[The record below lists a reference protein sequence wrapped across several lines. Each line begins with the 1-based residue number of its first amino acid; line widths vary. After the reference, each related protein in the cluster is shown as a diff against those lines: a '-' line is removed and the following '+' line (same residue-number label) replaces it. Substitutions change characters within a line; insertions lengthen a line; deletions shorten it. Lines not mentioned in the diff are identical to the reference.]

1 MRKAAIAILFILV
14 CNSLAGCIDEGGDDT
29 ILDSDQETIQE
40 DCDPRGD
47 CDTNS
52 DDSVD
57 SGITQEQCEERGGT
71 WDEQTRECEVEPEP
85 EPEPE
90 PKDWDEDHALDMAM
104 NDMVSDMDID
114 EDLVED
120 SDIDQDIDSKPESLL
135 ESIFSRKKKE
145 TLNKGLKK
153 SNQSFFSK
161 LNKLVVGKSKID
173 SAVLDN
179 LEEVLI
185 SSDVGVSTTLK
196 IIDKIEARVAEEKY
210 SNLSELNILL
220 KAEIASLLIENEEE
234 IRQSNNNSF
243 TNKPHVIMV
252 VGVNGVGKTTTIGK
266 LANKYKAL
274 GLKVV
279 IGAADTFRA
288 AAIDQL
294 VSWAERVEVPI
305 IKQQMGSDP
314 ASVAFDTLNYAKSN
328 NADIVLI
335 DTAGRLHNK
344 VNLMNELSKIK
355 RVMDKVI
362 SNAPHD
368 VMLILDGSTGQN
380 AFIQAKEF
388 TNATD
393 VSSLAITKLD
403 GTAKGGVVIGISD
416 EFKIPVKYIGVGEA
430 IDDLQDFNKLEF
442 VDSFFD

>member
-1 MRKAAIAILFILV
+1 L
-14 CNSLAGCIDEGGDDT
+14 LA
-29 ILDSDQETIQE
+29 
-40 DCDPRGD
+40 
-47 CDTNS
+47 
-52 DDSVD
+52 
-57 SGITQEQCEERGGT
+57 
-71 WDEQTRECEVEPEP
+71 
-85 EPEPE
+85 
-90 PKDWDEDHALDMAM
+90 
-104 NDMVSDMDID
+104 
-114 EDLVED
+114 
-120 SDIDQDIDSKPESLL
+120 
-135 ESIFSRKKKE
+135 
-145 TLNKGLKK
+145 
-153 SNQSFFSK
+153 
-161 LNKLVVGKSKID
+161 GKSKID

-185 SSDVGVSTTLK
+185 SSDVGVNTTLK
-196 IIDKIEARVAEEKY
+196 IIDKIESRVAEEKY

-234 IRQSNNNSF
+234 LNEKNISF
-243 TNKPHVIMV
+243 SHKPHVIMV

-266 LANKYKAL
+266 LANKFKNM
-274 GLKVV
+274 GLNVV

-288 AAIDQL
+288 AAIEQL
-294 VSWAERVEVPI
+294 DTWAKRVNVPI

-328 NADIVLI
+328 EADVVLI

-362 SNAPHD
+362 ENAPHD
-368 VMLILDGSTGQN
+368 VMLVLDGSTGQN

-388 TNATD
+388 TNSTE
-393 VSSLAITKLD
+393 VTSLAITKLD

-430 IDDLQDFNKLEF
+430 LEDLQDFDKLEF

>member
-1 MRKAAIAILFILV
+1 MGLFDKFF
-14 CNSLAGCIDEGGDDT
+14 SLFKKKKDKEPSTDEKEKNKPEE
-29 ILDSDQETIQE
+29 IEEISETISKSE
-40 DCDPRGD
+40 PEPEPEPESEPDPEPEPE
-47 CDTNS
+47 S
-52 DDSVD
+52 
-57 SGITQEQCEERGGT
+57 
-71 WDEQTRECEVEPEP
+71 EPEP

-90 PKDWDEDHALDMAM
+90 PEL
-104 NDMVSDMDID
+104 
-114 EDLVED
+114 E
-120 SDIDQDIDSKPESLL
+120 PEPEPVGFLKNIYS
-135 ESIFSRKKKE
+135 KKKKD

-161 LNKLVVGKSKID
+161 LNKLVIGKTKID
-173 SAVLDN
+173 SDLLDN

-185 SSDVGVSTTLK
+185 SSDVGVNTTLK
-196 IIDKIEARVAEEKY
+196 IIDKIESRVAEEKY

-234 IRQSNNNSF
+234 PSNNNTFSE
-243 TNKPHVIMV
+243 KPHVIMV

-266 LANKYKAL
+266 LANKYKKL

-294 VSWAERVEVPI
+294 VTWANRVDVPI

-314 ASVAFDTLNYAKSN
+314 ASVAFDTLNYAKTN
-328 NADIVLI
+328 DADLVLI

-344 VNLMNELSKIK
+344 INLMNELSKIK
-355 RVMDKVI
+355 RVMNKVI
-362 SNAPHD
+362 ENAPHD
-368 VMLILDGSTGQN
+368 VMLVLDGSTGQN

-388 TNATD
+388 TNTTE
-393 VSSLAITKLD
+393 VSSLTITKLD

-430 IDDLQDFNKLEF
+430 LEDLQEFNKLEF